1 MIFFKRNT
9 HNQNNKNYLSITK
22 YNIRFTLP
30 FQTKEPKLQKLQKF
44 TAQYAYKHINAK
56 LTKIPKL
63 QKLFENYKNLD
74 IRLTQSIEYYRRE
87 IPFLTVLA
95 KF

>member
-22 YNIRFTLP
+22 YNIRFILP
-30 FQTKEPKLQKLQKF
+30 FQTKE
-44 TAQYAYKHINAK
+44 
-56 LTKIPKL
+56 PKL